1 MSTKELELELKLLNL
16 DVEELNL
23 MKDDNGEEVLAT
35 KDEGLKQ
42 RSSTFPMSLA
52 RL

>member
-1 MSTKELELELKLLNL
+1 MLKFLNL
-16 DVEELNL
+16 DVEEIIL
-23 MKDDNGEEVLAT
+23 MKDKDGEGALAT

-42 RSSTFPMSLA
+42 RFSTFPMSLA